1 MLVQVWP
8 LVHLNDVFPI
18 RRVLVQNF
26 DMGHSSHSALI
37 IGKSKFMS
45 ENTCLDL
52 ECQEY
57 FLLGFYSFSEVMIG
71 ENQRVGFCCG
81 SWFDLSQE

>member
-1 MLVQVWP
+1 MELLALSGFNASQIT
-8 LVHLNDVFPI
+8 LNF
-18 RRVLVQNF
+18 
-26 DMGHSSHSALI
+26 
-37 IGKSKFMS
+37 S
-45 ENTCLDL
+45 EYTCLDL
-52 ECQEY
+52 ECQEK

>member
-1 MLVQVWP
+1 MFDHCYLHCFPVRF
-8 LVHLNDVFPI
+8 LNHLDSGISLFV
-18 RRVLVQNF
+18 V
-26 DMGHSSHSALI
+26 
-37 IGKSKFMS
+37 IGKSKYRF
-45 ENTCLDL
+45 EHTCLDL
-52 ECQEY
+52 ECQEK